1 MRWKALLPSVRAMP
15 SSCPEHPRPS
25 AALERR
31 IGGSGA
37 DRAPGTKSSAHCF
50 SAGIRFARAPIS
62 KDQVPACDTRG
73 HNRPCD
79 HSYRTARRTARARR
93 ARTDPVG
100 ADTTAVLNFHS
111 IPPLSMPDGRPRR
124 TIQHTMSGAG
134 SSALNLRA
142 ELVSATRSARPR
154 CRRRRLTWHWRGHVN
169 VLINAGY
176 RSAREHY
183 ACTRR
188 SGGVDAAIRRT
199 HSRPT
204 DDARSIAADSSGRRP
219 SSRREA
225 SQKSDCRG
233 RSGREIASDS
243 TGQGFDR
250 AGVHAGG
257 RDSSV
262 TMVRKQFALT
272 AGLV

>member
-1 MRWKALLPSVRAMP
+1 M
-15 SSCPEHPRPS
+15 
-25 AALERR
+25 
-31 IGGSGA
+31 
-37 DRAPGTKSSAHCF
+37 
-50 SAGIRFARAPIS
+50 
-62 KDQVPACDTRG
+62 
-73 HNRPCD
+73 
-79 HSYRTARRTARARR
+79 
-93 ARTDPVG
+93 
-100 ADTTAVLNFHS
+100 
-111 IPPLSMPDGRPRR
+111 
-124 TIQHTMSGAG
+124 
-134 SSALNLRA
+134 
-142 ELVSATRSARPR
+142 
-154 CRRRRLTWHWRGHVN
+154 N

-183 ACTRR
+183 ACTTR

-250 AGVHAGG
+250 TGVHAGG

-262 TMVRKQFALT
+262 SMVRKQFALT
-272 AGLV
+272 AVLV